1 MKYWRLS
8 GLILSLL
15 ISLIALSACES
26 TQDPNE
32 LTTDNTSAAVTAVSI
47 TGDPGNYTFS
57 VTIESPDVGCDQY
70 ADWWEVLTNDG
81 RLIYRRIL
89 AHSHVDE
96 QPFTRSG
103 GPVDIAAD
111 QTIIVRAHM
120 NDTGYAEQV
129 FEGSVEIGLVMTN
142 LDSLFATELEVADP
156 LPTTCAF

>member
-120 NDTGYAEQV
+120 NDTGYAELV